1 LSTPFGQL
9 PPRVVAFRLAK
20 KHPCASLCLTRY
32 VPAVKTCG
40 CPTIGREWS
49 QSGQFVPPGF
59 EWVLCNCPI
68 TEAPFGKRENAMAL
82 EIVTIFLAGAA
93 LGLRFKVMILVPAL
107 ILIALFAAIVG
118 LSSGDQFWSIAAAM
132 ILLGTAIQVGYL
144 AGILF
149 RAKIASVRER
159 RTAVTM

>member
-1 LSTPFGQL
+1 
-9 PPRVVAFRLAK
+9 
-20 KHPCASLCLTRY
+20 
-32 VPAVKTCG
+32 
-40 CPTIGREWS
+40 
-49 QSGQFVPPGF
+49 
-59 EWVLCNCPI
+59 
-68 TEAPFGKRENAMAL
+68 MAL

-107 ILIALFAAIVG
+107 ISTALFGTIVG
-118 LSSGDQFWSIAAAM
+118 LTRGDEFWSIAIAM

-149 RAKIASVRER
+149 RAKIASVRAQRIRAKLPSVRER

>member
-1 LSTPFGQL
+1 
-9 PPRVVAFRLAK
+9 
-20 KHPCASLCLTRY
+20 
-32 VPAVKTCG
+32 
-40 CPTIGREWS
+40 
-49 QSGQFVPPGF
+49 
-59 EWVLCNCPI
+59 
-68 TEAPFGKRENAMAL
+68 MAL

-107 ILIALFAAIVG
+107 ILIALFTAIVG

-149 RAKIASVRER
+149 RAKITSVRER
-159 RTAVTM
+159 RTTVTM